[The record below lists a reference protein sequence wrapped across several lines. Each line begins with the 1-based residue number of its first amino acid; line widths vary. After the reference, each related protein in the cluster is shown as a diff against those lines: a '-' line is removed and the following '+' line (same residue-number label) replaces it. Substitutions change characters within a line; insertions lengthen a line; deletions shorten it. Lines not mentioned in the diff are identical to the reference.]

1 MAPRGEPG
9 TSLREVEYSSRQA
22 STRSM
27 KIAIAGGHGTIAQH
41 TLKLLADAGHEAVG
55 IIRNPEHAA
64 DLLVLGAIPVVIDL
78 ESTSV
83 ETLTKDLAGL
93 DAVVFAAGAGPN
105 SGAERKLTVDR
116 DGAIL
121 LADAALAAGIR
132 RYVCVSAIAAD
143 SFDPDSDD
151 VFQVYLRAKSEAD
164 AAIRGKDLDWTII
177 RPGGLTN
184 EPGTGTVTIAAS
196 TGRGEIP
203 REDVAAIIVECLTSN
218 AAVHG
223 QFEVITGPTPIREA
237 LATRTA

>member
-1 MAPRGEPG
+1 MR
-9 TSLREVEYSSRQA
+9 
-22 STRSM
+22 
-27 KIAIAGGHGTIAQH
+27 IAIAGGHGTIAQH
-41 TLKLLADAGHEAVG
+41 TLKTLADAGHQAVG
-55 IIRNPEHAA
+55 IIRNPDHAA

-83 ETLTKDLAGL
+83 ETLAKDLAGI

-116 DGAIL
+116 DEAIL

-132 RYVCVSAIAAD
+132 RYVCVSAINTD

-151 VFQVYLRAKSEAD
+151 VFQIYLRAKSEAD
-164 AAIRGKDLDWTII
+164 AAIRSRDLDWTII

-184 EPGTGTVTIAAS
+184 EPGTGNVTVAAS

-203 REDVAAIIVECLTSN
+203 REDVAAVIVECLLSN
-218 AAVHG
+218 AAVRG
-223 QFEVITGPTPIREA
+223 QFEVISGGTPIPDA
-237 LATRTA
+237 LAAVTP